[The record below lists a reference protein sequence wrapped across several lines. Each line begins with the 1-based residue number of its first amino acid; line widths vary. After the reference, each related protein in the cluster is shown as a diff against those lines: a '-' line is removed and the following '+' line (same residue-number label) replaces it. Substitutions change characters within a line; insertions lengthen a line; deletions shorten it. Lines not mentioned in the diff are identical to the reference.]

1 MNILGGNINKMI
13 KVKVFL
19 YFNSDVE
26 KAQNCTIFDME
37 ASSVE
42 EVTNMMLSQNKRQ
55 PINIEGGYR
64 VINFD
69 NVCYIDII
77 AVEDNNCKDEER

>member
-1 MNILGGNINKMI
+1 M
-13 KVKVFL
+13 KVRVAL

-42 EVTNMMLSQNKRQ
+42 EVVNMMLSQNGRQ

-69 NVCYIDII
+69 NVCYIDIAEI
-77 AVEDNNCKDEER
+77 KE